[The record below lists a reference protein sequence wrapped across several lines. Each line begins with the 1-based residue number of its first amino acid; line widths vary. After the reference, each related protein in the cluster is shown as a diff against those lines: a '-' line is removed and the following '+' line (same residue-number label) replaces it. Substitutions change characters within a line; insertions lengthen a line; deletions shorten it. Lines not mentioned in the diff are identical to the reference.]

1 MYNANGDK
9 VVRKFLPVQI
19 YDVHGIELWLEEL
32 SAQGLILDSFGFR
45 RSAIF
50 RPGNPE
56 PGVRYRLEP
65 SIFRADKET
74 PESRGKADWE
84 TVDYEKNA
92 EYARY
97 GWEYVDN
104 IPKFYTIYRCRDRSA
119 EELHTDPV
127 TLGYLFQRICAVHTT
142 WLLILAL
149 ILLSRLLER
158 FLLPSDGAGY
168 SASLLFIALD
178 MLTVN
183 PLCGAFFL
191 LLLAWFFLL
200 CLIDARN
207 TRRLW
212 KLRRRLADGIPPERD
227 RRYPCSPLW
236 NAAAVAVPMVLL
248 CGLCITFL
256 LTPRS

>member
-9 VVRKFLPVQI
+9 LVRKFLPVQI

-32 SAQGLILDSFGFR
+32 SAQGLILDSFGLRYSAYFR
-45 RSAIF
+45 V
-50 RPGNPE
+50 GEPE
-56 PGVRYRLEP
+56 TGVRYRLEP
-65 SIFRADKET
+65 SSFHADKET

-97 GWEYVDN
+97 GWEYVDS
-104 IPKFYTIYRCRDRSA
+104 IPKFYTIYRCKDQSA

-149 ILLSRLLER
+149 ILLSRLVER
-158 FLLPSDGAGY
+158 FLLGRSAG
-168 SASLLFIALD
+168 LLFTALD
-178 MLTVN
+178 ILTVN
-183 PLCGAFFL
+183 PLYGAFFL
-191 LLLAWFFLL
+191 SLLAWFFLL
-200 CLIDARN
+200 CLIDARS

-212 KLRRRLADGIPPERD
+212 KLRRRLADGIPPEWD

>member
-9 VVRKFLPVQI
+9 LVRKFLPVQL
-19 YDVHGIELWLEEL
+19 YDIHGIELWLEEL
-32 SAQGLILDSFGFR
+32 SAQGLILDSFGLRYSAYFR
-45 RSAIF
+45 V
-50 RPGNPE
+50 GEPE
-56 PGVRYRLEP
+56 TGVRYRLEP
-65 SIFRADKET
+65 SSFHADKET
-74 PESRGKADWE
+74 PESRGKPDWE

-97 GWEYVDN
+97 GWEYVDS
-104 IPKFYTIYRCRDRSA
+104 IPKFYTIYRCKDQSA

-149 ILLSRLLER
+149 ILLSRLVEH
-158 FLLPSDGAGY
+158 FLLGRSAG
-168 SASLLFIALD
+168 LLFTALD
-178 MLTVN
+178 ILTVN

-191 LLLAWFFLL
+191 SLLAWFFLL
-200 CLIDARN
+200 CLIDARS

-236 NAAAVAVPMVLL
+236 NAAAVAVPIVLL

>member
-1 MYNANGDK
+1 MYDYNGDRL
-9 VVRKFLPVQI
+9 VRKFLPVQI
-19 YDVHGIELWLEEL
+19 YDVHGIELWLEDL

-50 RPGNPE
+50 RPGSPE

-65 SIFRADKET
+65 SIFHADRET
-74 PESRGKADWE
+74 PESRGRADWE

-104 IPKFYTIYRCRDRSA
+104 IPRFYTIYRCRDQSA

-127 TLGYLFQRICAVHTT
+127 TLGYLFQRICAVHIT
-142 WLLILAL
+142 WLLTLSL
-149 ILLSRLLER
+149 ILLSHLFQR
-158 FLLPSDGAGY
+158 FVLPSAGH
-168 SASLLFIALD
+168 SASLLFNALD
-178 MLTVN
+178 MLAVN
-183 PLCGAFFL
+183 PLCGVFYL
-191 LLLAWFFLL
+191 SLLAWFFLL
-200 CLIDARN
+200 CLTDARN

-212 KLRRRLADGIPPERD
+212 KLRRRLADGIPLERD

-236 NAAAVAVPMVLL
+236 NAVAAAVPVALL
-248 CGLCITFL
+248 CGLCITFI
-256 LTPRS
+256 LTPRV